1 MENPTGKEVFTLLIT
16 QENFNLKHIALS
28 GQCFRMNEIEENCYS
43 LVAFDRYIELRQISE
58 DMIEIS
64 CDKEEFDQIW
74 YHYFHMSFDYKK
86 VVTLLLKGEDEFLK
100 NAAGF
105 GGGLRILRQ
114 DFFEMLITFI
124 ISQRKNIPAIK
135 KSVELLCEKFGGK
148 KQVPNSPGNYYYT
161 FPSPLSLSKASLHE
175 LRETGLGYRDKYVK
189 NTSKAVCDN
198 ELDIKSLRAAGY
210 EDAVKSLLSLSGVGI
225 KVANCVALYGLHHIE
240 AFPVDVWIERILN
253 DIYDNKFELN
263 LYEGYAGVVQQYMF
277 YYIRYHYEK

>member
-1 MENPTGKEVFTLLIT
+1 MLIT

-43 LVAFDRYIELRQISE
+43 MVALNRYIELRQISE
-58 DMIEIS
+58 NMIDIS
-64 CDKEEFDQIW
+64 CDEEEFEQIW
-74 YHYFHMSFDYKK
+74 NDYFHMSFDYKK
-86 VVTLLLKGEDEFLK
+86 VVTDLLHGEDKFLK
-100 NAAGF
+100 DAASF

-135 KSVELLCEKFGGK
+135 KSVELLCEKFGEK
-148 KQVPNSPGNYYYT
+148 KQIPNNPEKSFYT
-161 FPSPLSLSKASLHE
+161 FPTPIRLSNASLTE
-175 LRETGLGYRDKYVK
+175 LREIGLGYRDVYVK
-189 NTSKAVCDN
+189 NTSKAICENVFDID
-198 ELDIKSLRAAGY
+198 ELRTVGY
-210 EDAVKSLLSLSGVGI
+210 EDAVKVLLQLSGVGI

-240 AFPVDVWIERILN
+240 AFPVDVWIERILKE
-253 DIYDNKFELN
+253 IYDNKFAFH